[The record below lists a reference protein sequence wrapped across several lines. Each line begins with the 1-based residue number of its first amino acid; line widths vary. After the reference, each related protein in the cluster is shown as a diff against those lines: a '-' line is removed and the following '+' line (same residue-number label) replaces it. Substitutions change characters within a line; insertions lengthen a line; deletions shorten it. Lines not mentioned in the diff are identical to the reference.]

1 MKRKRIQSEGERE
14 ERRGGLASLG
24 LDQSKEKRERS
35 KPISKKYISWAAIHD
50 GKREMVGLGF
60 K

>member
-1 MKRKRIQSEGERE
+1 MRCHQEERVACPREKEENSVRGKRE

-35 KPISKKYISWAAIHD
+35 KPISRKYISWAAIS
-50 GKREMVGLGF
+50 
-60 K
+60 